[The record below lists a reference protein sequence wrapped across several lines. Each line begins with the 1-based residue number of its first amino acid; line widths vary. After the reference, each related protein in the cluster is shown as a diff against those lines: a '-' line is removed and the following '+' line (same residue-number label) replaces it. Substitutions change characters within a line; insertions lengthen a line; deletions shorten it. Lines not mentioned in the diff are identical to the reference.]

1 MISPEKLSKIDADYV
16 SKLGS
21 IRTNSDTC
29 NSYYNNLFDLLKAEA
44 VKDYKKEDK
53 KTALAIT
60 IIIIG
65 AIILIGSAIISPIFV
80 WPKSHSTLSVAALVI
95 FGLIEFVVVGFI
107 ALDLLADVASE
118 LAMYDDYWDEL
129 YADVNSQMITD
140 IWICKSFELLAEN
153 PWIRE
158 FILDKLKANNISDLD
173 ITDIAQWIL
182 NREELSGKQFNKY
195 TLDSYNININIDDNI
210 DILDIID
217 SMFEKEESRI
227 DTLKSCIDDID
238 KVIDEC
244 NKNRED

>member
-1 MISPEKLSKIDADYV
+1 MISPERLSRINADYV

-21 IRTNSDTC
+21 IRTNSDIC
-29 NSYYNNLFDLLKAEA
+29 NSYYNNLFNLLKAEA
-44 VKDYKKEDK
+44 AKDYKKEDK

-65 AIILIGSAIISPIFV
+65 AIILIGSAIIAPIFV
-80 WPKSHSTLSVAALVI
+80 WPKNHSTLSVAALVI

-118 LAMYDDYWDEL
+118 LAVYDDYWDGL
-129 YADVNSQMITD
+129 YADVNSQMIND

-173 ITDIAQWIL
+173 ITDIAQWIIS
-182 NREELSGKQFNKY
+182 RDELSGKQFNKY

-217 SMFEKEESRI
+217 SMFEKDRISADESNER
-227 DTLKSCIDDID
+227 
-238 KVIDEC
+238 
-244 NKNRED
+244 